1 MTPWA
6 SALALVCFAAAG
18 CGARQPSPI
27 STLHEYSAS
36 LRAKDYSAAYDMM
49 SESFQAKHSREDFA
63 RMMKESGQEV
73 AQTAQMLSS
82 QSKEVDIA
90 AEFSYGLGDSM
101 RLVQEDGEWRIASN
115 PVEFYSQ
122 ATPRDALRSFVRAFS
137 LKRWDVMMRFVPVKY
152 RERMSIEK
160 MRQQFEGDHRDE
172 IESMMNMIRANL
184 DEPISDKGN
193 EARMP
198 YGDRFE
204 VKFVL
209 EDGKWKIQDLD

>member
-1 MTPWA
+1 MLKV
-6 SALALVCFAAAG
+6 ALALLCVGTAA
-18 CGARQPSPI
+18 CGSRRASPVT
-27 STLHEYSAS
+27 TLHDYSAS
-36 LRAKDYSAAYDMM
+36 LRAKDYTAAYDMM
-49 SESFQAKHSREDFA
+49 SESFQAKHSREDFV

-82 QSKEVDIA
+82 QSKDVEVN

-115 PVEFYSQ
+115 PLEFYSQ
-122 ATPRDALRSFVRAFS
+122 ASPREALRSFARAYS
-137 LKRWDVMMRFVPVKY
+137 LKRWDVMLRFVPTKY

-160 MRQQFEGDHRDE
+160 MRAQFEGDHRDE

-184 DEPISDKGN
+184 DEPITDKGN

-209 EDGKWKIQDLD
+209 EEGKWKIQDLD